1 MPAIS
6 KIRFTNLV
14 YENGAKRYGDEIFSF
29 DSHNGVILLE
39 NGGGKTVLVQAVLQT
54 ILPHTAL
61 AERKAK
67 NTFELENS
75 PAHIAV
81 EWIINEKPRKYAL
94 TVVTLFSSKDGL
106 DSYKYVYEYESEDEN
121 SLERLPLVRQG
132 SDGRLRPASKE
143 EMYDYYQTMSR
154 NSMNAHYFPLIR
166 EYQQYIEQNF
176 KIIISEWRS
185 IARINSAEGEI
196 EGFFEGCKT
205 TAQLV
210 DQLLIPTV
218 EEALA
223 GSGSQEFVETFQ
235 KQREHFKKHRQ
246 LRERIEESQK
256 VNVQIERY
264 VDTFTAYHQAGQ
276 AMAQAKGQAKTL
288 YRLALQE
295 ERRVEEALGQ
305 HQEASRMWQEQC
317 QELDR
322 HLASYELANLEQD
335 MEQARQVW
343 QQQQEQCH
351 SQQEDYRRQH
361 RRLENLKLARLR
373 EGIRVQTEKVSLCQ
387 SQLEDLDK
395 DADVQVL
402 ANQLQQVDARLR
414 YIYLREE
421 SELQSQEQQILAR
434 KEQLERKKDE
444 ISRHYQLHQ
453 TEYQNLLIKKAQAQT
468 QMELAETE
476 MQEIARAILDNY
488 QHDEVAQEKER
499 WEQRAAWLEKDRQAN
514 ETELQQMIQ
523 ERTTLQER
531 LPAERRH
538 LQVAV
543 RQEEKLKLQVDSL
556 EEQQQALLR
565 HLQEISPEFSTID
578 SLYLHQHRISEHLIH
593 RVETLH
599 NEKERALVRDS
610 QTSALFALYEHTT
623 YYSADPLVEGWI
635 EEIREQFSYLEAG
648 TLFVQ
653 NAAQQRHRPE
663 ADYFLTYPFWAITL
677 ICRAS
682 EADRLM
688 NRLAK
693 YQKEMTQPLFIL
705 TTEEARKLID
715 AIEQPE
721 VKREDVKRQVFPVGW
736 EANLSRGVFENWK
749 KELEK
754 TAEQLRQ
761 ARLQRETELQDLQA
775 YWRQVQNFWHHHP
788 YEQYNQLREELRST
802 HASVVQLDQSIRAQ
816 ENREQEISRL
826 ISQLRKRLQDTQ
838 DEISFLSQRLLEAQR
853 YLRKAAERE
862 RLRTDIEQ
870 NDQLIKERGR
880 ELTRWERELHQWRD
894 QLNECQQD
902 LNRVHL
908 QISHLQNEDLFK
920 QVQDCQP
927 QPTDL
932 SRLVLTRQRQDLLDN
947 LQQKQQGRQLIEER
961 LQVARQTKEQLEMD
975 LKRSSLVCE
984 YEIDTQLAFPP
995 GGDQEIDLLL
1005 PRVQAGKAKLDQ
1017 LNFRLEQADKDY
1029 RVKEDRYK
1037 RQEEEFF
1044 RNYSERVIFADPL
1057 PIVQQQLQGEREKLQ
1072 QQKEYLQEQVDRV
1085 TRELNLIKQ
1094 ARDSLEK
1101 KNERFDFLPEEISE
1115 CDLPATVEQEFPYRP
1130 IQVIEEHV
1138 QKLQEQKNELAQQ
1151 IEYLDREKNRVNNFC
1166 QQQVSDPKLRKMV
1179 TDGLSYEDYQEV
1191 WSWRTRM
1198 TERIAKTV
1206 RMFEDDMREHDRE
1219 LQQFINHLYGYLVT
1233 LAGELRL
1240 IPRKTRVKVEESW
1253 KEIFIFEVPSWDEKE
1268 GKARLQS
1275 HVDWIINQIEGPHYR
1290 DESGKEDY
1298 GLIHKDLLKWLQS
1311 QQLLRIVMNDKTI
1324 KVKCRKVTADSQVS
1338 GYPSSWESSNQ
1349 WSGGEKW
1356 SKNMALFLGLLNY
1369 LAEKRQAID
1378 PRAQRSRTVI
1388 LDNPF
1393 GKASSDHVLDP
1404 VFFIAEQ
1411 LGFQII
1417 ALTALAEG
1425 KFVREYFPVVY
1436 SCRLRPTASSD
1447 KYLVTT
1453 EQEIRKAYFQD
1464 HAPESLRRL
1473 GNTQQIE
1480 LF

>member
-14 YENGAKRYGDEIFSF
+14 YENGAKRYGDEIFRF

-106 DSYKYVYEYESEDEN
+106 DSYKYVYEYESEEEN

-256 VNVQIERY
+256 VNVQIDHY
-264 VDTFTAYHQAGQ
+264 INTFTAYHQAEQ
-276 AMAQAKGQAKTL
+276 AMAQVKGQAKSL
-288 YRLALQE
+288 YKLALQE
-295 ERRVEEALGQ
+295 EERVEGALGQ
-305 HQEASRMWQEQC
+305 HQEASRLWQEQR

-322 HLASYELANLEQD
+322 RLASYELANLELD
-335 MEQARQVW
+335 MEQARQAW
-343 QQQQEQCH
+343 QEQQEECH
-351 SQQEDYRRQH
+351 SQREDYRGQH
-361 RRLENLKLARLR
+361 SRLQNLKLAKLR
-373 EGIRVQTEKVSLCQ
+373 QEIRVQTENASLCQ
-387 SQLEDLDK
+387 SQLDNLDK
-395 DADVQVL
+395 DADVQAL
-402 ANQLQQVDARLR
+402 AAQLQQVDAGLR
-414 YIYLREE
+414 YIFLREG
-421 SELQSQEQQILAR
+421 SDLQSQEQQILAQ
-434 KEQLERKKDE
+434 KQQLKREKDE
-444 ISRHYQLHQ
+444 KSRHYQQHQ
-453 TEYQNLLIKKAQAQT
+453 TEYQNLRIKRAQAQT
-468 QMELAETE
+468 QMELAEAE
-476 MQEIARAILDNY
+476 MQEIARSILDNY

-499 WEQRAAWLEKDRQAN
+499 WEQRAAWLEKDRQTN
-514 ETELQQMIQ
+514 ETELQQMTQ
-523 ERTTLQER
+523 ERTALQER
-531 LPAERRH
+531 LPSLRKQLEA
-538 LQVAV
+538 AV
-543 RQEEKLKLQVDSL
+543 RQEAKLQNQVTGI
-556 EEQQQALLR
+556 EEQQHTLLL
-565 HLQEISPEFSTID
+565 HLQEISPEFSTIN
-578 SLYLHQHRISEHLIH
+578 SLYLHQNRISEHLTH

-599 NEKERALVRDS
+599 DQKERALVRDS
-610 QTSALFALYEHTT
+610 QASALFALYEPST
-623 YYSADPLVEGWI
+623 YYSADPRMEGWI
-635 EEIREQFSYLEAG
+635 EESREQFSYLEAG

-653 NAAQQRHRPE
+653 NAAQQRHRSE
-663 ADYFLTYPFWAITL
+663 ADYFVIYPFWAITL

-693 YQKEMTQPLFIL
+693 YQKEMTHPLFIL
-705 TTEEARKLID
+705 TTEEARQLVD

-721 VKREDVKRQVFPVGW
+721 AKSREVKRQVFPAGW
-736 EANLSRGVFENWK
+736 ETNLARGVFENWK
-749 KELEK
+749 RGLEE

-761 ARLQRETELQDLQA
+761 ARLHREAELQALQE
-775 YWRQVQNFWHHHP
+775 YWRQVQNFWHHYP
-788 YEQYNQLREELRST
+788 YEQYDQLREELRTT
-802 HASVVQLDQSIRAQ
+802 HESVVQLDQSIRAQ
-816 ENREQEISRL
+816 ENREQEMSRL
-826 ISQLRKRLQDTQ
+826 ISQLQKRLQETQ
-838 DEISFLSQRLLEAQR
+838 DEINFLSQRLLEAQR

-870 NDQLIKERGR
+870 DDQLIKVRGR
-880 ELTRWERELHQWRD
+880 ELTRWEKELHQRQE

-902 LNRVHL
+902 LNIVHL
-908 QISHLQNEDLFK
+908 QISNLQNEDLFK
-920 QVQDCQP
+920 QVQDCLP

-932 SRLVLTRQRQDLLDN
+932 SRPVLTRQRQDLQDN

-961 LQVARQTKEQLEMD
+961 LQAARRTKEQLEVD
-975 LKRSSLVCE
+975 LKRSSQECE
-984 YEIDTQLAFPP
+984 YEIDPQLVFPP

-1005 PRVQAGKAKLDQ
+1005 PRVQAGKAKLDV
-1017 LNFRLEQADKDY
+1017 LNSRLEQVDKDY
-1029 RVKEDRYK
+1029 RVKEDRFK
-1037 RQEEEFF
+1037 RQEEEFL
-1044 RNYSERVIFADPL
+1044 RNYRERVMFADPL
-1057 PIVQQQLQGEREKLQ
+1057 RIVQQYLQQESAKLQ
-1072 QQKEYLQEQVDRV
+1072 RQKEYLQEQEVRLSQEEK
-1085 TRELNLIKQ
+1085 RIKQ
-1094 ARDSLEK
+1094 ARNLLEQ
-1101 KNERFDFLPEEISE
+1101 KNERYDFLPEGDGE
-1115 CDLPATVEQEFPYRP
+1115 CALPAAVEQEFPYQP
-1130 IQVIEEHV
+1130 VQVINQYV
-1138 QKLQEQKNELAQQ
+1138 QKLQEQQDELDQQ
-1151 IEYLDREKNRVNNFC
+1151 IVYLNQEKNRVNTFC

-1179 TDGLSYEDYQEV
+1179 TAGLSNEDYQEV
-1191 WSWRTRM
+1191 WSWKTRM
-1198 TERIAKTV
+1198 TESIAHIV

-1253 KEIFIFEVPSWDEKE
+1253 KEILIFEVPSWDEKE

-1311 QQLLRIVMNDKTI
+1311 QQLLRVVMNDKTI

-1338 GYPSSWESSNQ
+1338 SYPSSWESSNQ

-1425 KFVREYFPVVY
+1425 KFVREYFPVVF

-1473 GNTQQIE
+1473 GDTQQIE